1 MCSFCSTNE
10 MFRSWYFSTTRP
22 WSCQDVS
29 SRSASIASVIINEL
43 EVLIAKLPPP
53 WCSLLASYG
62 VSLIVLFQQQVRLSW
77 NHDPFFEQSLSLF
90 SLQKIQPC
98 TILSLLYLHHV
109 ILFMVLLLTSLPWN
123 LFISSRCTSTL
134 QLLNTFVLF
143 FFHSKFWISSPLSHS
158 YL

>member
-62 VSLIVLFQQQVRLSW
+62 VSLIVLFQQQVQRLSW
-77 NHDPFFEQSLSLF
+77 NHNPFFEQSLSLF
-90 SLQKIQPC
+90 SQQKIQPS

-134 QLLNTFVLF
+134 QLLKTFVLLF
-143 FFHSKFWISSPLSHS
+143 FSLQISSPLSHG